1 MIVHANLRDIP
12 SVDRML
18 SMPEVAKLI
27 ELNGRAVVADQVRAV
42 LADERNS
49 RIAGESAAAPAA
61 LVARLERSVE
71 RSQQLNLR
79 PVINGTGVIIHTN
92 LGRATLSD
100 DAAAAAMNAA
110 TSYSN
115 LEFDLDEGNRGS
127 RHSHVRSWLAELT
140 GAEDALVA
148 NNNAGAVLLA
158 LASLATC
165 REIVVSRSQAIEI
178 GGGFRIPEV
187 MEQSGGQLVE
197 VGTTNRTYLA
207 DYERA
212 VGPDTAVFLR
222 VHQSNFRIIGF
233 THEPPLEEL
242 VELAGRHG
250 LSVVDDLG
258 SGCLIDPEQFGL
270 RDEPI
275 VRDSVEAG
283 ADLVCF
289 SGDKLLG
296 GPQAGLIVGR
306 SDAVQRC
313 ASHPLARALRI
324 DKMSLAAL
332 EATLRHYQRGEATEK
347 IPVWRMISASTTE
360 LESRG
365 QCWLDNLAPLPA
377 EVGLIHS
384 SATVGGGS
392 TPAQEL
398 ESWAVHIGRAG
409 RGDGLDCDIIARA
422 LRTAEPPVIGRIE
435 HDRVLIDLRT
445 ILPNDD
451 VRAMGSVYRALSTIL
466 E

>member
-1 MIVHANLRDIP
+1 MVRASLRGIP
-12 SVDRML
+12 SVNKVL
-18 SMPEVAKLI
+18 SLPEVARLI
-27 ELNGRAVVADQVRAV
+27 EGNGHTVVAEQVRRV
-42 LADERNS
+42 LAEERDN
-49 RIAGESAAAPAA
+49 RIADRPASGPED
-61 LVARLERSVE
+61 LIARIEQGVR
-71 RSQQLNLR
+71 RSQQLSLR

-92 LGRATLSD
+92 LGRALLSD
-100 DAAAAAMNAA
+100 DAAAAARAAA

-115 LEFDLDEGNRGS
+115 LEFDLETGTRGS
-127 RHSHVRSWLAELT
+127 RNSHVRRWLAELT

-158 LASLATC
+158 LAALATG

-187 MEQSGGQLVE
+187 MEQSGGRLVE

-212 VGPDTAVFLR
+212 VGPETGVLLR

-233 THEPPLEEL
+233 THEPSLREL
-242 VELAGRHG
+242 VGLAGRHG

-258 SGCLIDPEQFGL
+258 SGCLIDPGRFGL
-270 RDEPI
+270 SGEPI
-275 VRDSVEAG
+275 VGDSVEAG

-296 GPQAGLIVGR
+296 GPQAGLIVGKA
-306 SDAVQRC
+306 DAVRRC
-313 ASHPLARALRI
+313 AGHPLARALRI

-332 EATLRHYQRGEATEK
+332 EATLRHYQRGEAGQK
-347 IPVWRMISASTTE
+347 IPVWRMISASTAE

-365 QCWLDNLAPLPA
+365 KSWLESLASAPA
-377 EVGLIHS
+377 SVGLTRT

-392 TPAQEL
+392 TPEQEL
-398 ESWAVHIGRAG
+398 DSRAIWIGPAG

-422 LRTAEPPVIGRIE
+422 LRAAEPPVIGRIE
-435 HDRVLIDLRT
+435 HGRVLIDLRT
-445 ILPNDD
+445 ILPKDD
-451 VRAMGSVYRALSTIL
+451 TTAIGSVSRALATIS

>member
-1 MIVHANLRDIP
+1 MVRASLRGIP
-12 SVDRML
+12 SVNKVL
-18 SMPEVAKLI
+18 SLPEVARLI
-27 ELNGRAVVADQVRAV
+27 EGNGHTVVAEQVRRV
-42 LADERNS
+42 LAEERDN
-49 RIAGESAAAPAA
+49 RIADRPASGPED
-61 LVARLERSVE
+61 LIARIEQGVR
-71 RSQQLNLR
+71 RSQQLSLR

-92 LGRATLSD
+92 LGRALLSD
-100 DAAAAAMNAA
+100 DAAAAARAAA

-115 LEFDLDEGNRGS
+115 LEFDLETGTRGS
-127 RHSHVRSWLAELT
+127 RNSHVRRWLAELT

-158 LASLATC
+158 LAALATG

-187 MEQSGGQLVE
+187 MEQSGGRLVE

-212 VGPDTAVFLR
+212 VGPETGVLLR

-233 THEPPLEEL
+233 THEPSLREL
-242 VELAGRHG
+242 VGLAGRHG

-296 GPQAGLIVGR
+296 GPQAGLIVGKA
-306 SDAVQRC
+306 DAVRRC
-313 ASHPLARALRI
+313 AGHPLARALRI

-332 EATLRHYQRGEATEK
+332 EATLRHYQRGEAGKK
-347 IPVWRMISASTTE
+347 IPVWRMISAPTAE

-365 QCWLDNLAPLPA
+365 KSWLERLASAPA
-377 EVGLIHS
+377 SVGLTRT

-392 TPAQEL
+392 TPEQEL
-398 ESWAVHIGRAG
+398 DSRAIWIGPAG
-409 RGDGLDCDIIARA
+409 RGDGLDCDIIARV
-422 LRTAEPPVIGRIE
+422 LRAAEPPVIGRIE
-435 HDRVLIDLRT
+435 HGRVLIDLRT
-445 ILPNDD
+445 ILPKDD
-451 VRAMGSVYRALSTIL
+451 STAIGSVSRALATIS

>member
-1 MIVHANLRDIP
+1 MVRASLRGIP
-12 SVDRML
+12 SVNKVL
-18 SMPEVAKLI
+18 SLPEVARLI
-27 ELNGRAVVADQVRAV
+27 EGNGHTVVAEQVRRV
-42 LADERNS
+42 LAEERDN
-49 RIAGESAAAPAA
+49 RIADRPASGPED
-61 LVARLERSVE
+61 LIARIEQGVR
-71 RSQQLNLR
+71 RSQQLSLR

-92 LGRATLSD
+92 LGRALLSD
-100 DAAAAAMNAA
+100 DAAAAARAAA

-115 LEFDLDEGNRGS
+115 LEFDLETGTRGS
-127 RHSHVRSWLAELT
+127 RNSHVRRWLAELT

-158 LASLATC
+158 LAALATG

-187 MEQSGGQLVE
+187 MEQSGGRLVE
-197 VGTTNRTYLA
+197 VGTTNRTYVWPTTSEPSGL
-207 DYERA
+207 RPA
-212 VGPDTAVFLR
+212 VLLR

-233 THEPPLEEL
+233 THEPSLREL

-250 LSVVDDLG
+250 IALVDDLG
-258 SGCLIDPEQFGL
+258 SGCLIDPSEFGL
-270 RDEPI
+270 SGEPI
-275 VRDSVEAG
+275 VGASVEAG

-296 GPQAGLIVGR
+296 GPQAGLIVGKA
-306 SDAVQRC
+306 DAVRRC

-332 EATLRHYQRGEATEK
+332 EATLRHYQRGEAGQK
-347 IPVWRMISASTTE
+347 IPVWRMISATTAE

-365 QCWLDNLAPLPA
+365 KSWLESLASVPA
-377 EVGLIHS
+377 TVGLTRT

-392 TPAQEL
+392 TPEQEL
-398 ESWAVHIGRAG
+398 DSRAIWIGPPG

-422 LRTAEPPVIGRIE
+422 LRAAEPPVIGRIE
-435 HDRVLIDLRT
+435 HGRVLIDLRT

-451 VRAMGSVYRALSTIL
+451 TMAIGSVSRALAAIS

>member
-18 SMPEVAKLI
+18 SMPEVASLI

-127 RHSHVRSWLAELT
+127 RHSHVRSWLADLT

-158 LASLATC
+158 LASLATG
-165 REIVVSRSQAIEI
+165 RGIVVSRSQAIEI
-178 GGGFRIPEV
+178 GGGFRIPDV
-187 MEQSGGQLVE
+187 MEQSGGRLVE

-212 VGPDTAVFLR
+212 VGPDTAVLLR

-233 THEPPLEEL
+233 THEPSLREL
-242 VELAGRHG
+242 VGLAGRHG

-258 SGCLIDPEQFGL
+258 SGCLIDPGRFGL
-270 RDEPI
+270 SGEPI

-296 GPQAGLIVGR
+296 GPQAGLIVGKA
-306 SDAVQRC
+306 DAVRRC
-313 ASHPLARALRI
+313 AGHPLARALRI

-332 EATLRHYQRGEATEK
+332 EATLRHYQRREASEK
-347 IPVWRMISASTTE
+347 IPVWRMISASTAE

-365 QCWLDNLAPLPA
+365 KSWLERLNSLPV
-377 EVGLIHS
+377 EIGMS
-384 SATVGGGS
+384 QSNATVGGGS
-392 TPAQEL
+392 TPEQEL
-398 ESWAVHIGRAG
+398 ESRAIYIGPAG
-409 RGDGLDCDIIARA
+409 RGNGFDCDIIARA
-422 LRTAEPPVIGRIE
+422 LRAAEPPVIGRIE
-435 HDRVLIDLRT
+435 RDRVLIDLRT
-445 ILPNDD
+445 VLPEDD
-451 VRAMGSVYRALSTIL
+451 KIAFGSVSRALANI
-466 E
+466 